1 MNKDLT
7 MPIWVFVVLFTIAA
21 TFPLTIFAVKSWQ
34 FHQHQDEQIQ
44 MLKRQ
49 LEARQHHNFGV
60 PSGLTER
67 PASSHHISTF
77 GAFGCGCLFLLPATY
92 KSPNNR
98 AGSNSTRKEL
108 LLENKSLLR
117 KKMANGIAV
126 GL

>member
-77 GAFGCGCLFLLPATY
+77 GASSKKYRNAFQVM
-92 KSPNNR
+92 
-98 AGSNSTRKEL
+98 SNS
-108 LLENKSLLR
+108 S
-117 KKMANGIAV
+117 MISF
-126 GL
+126 